1 MKFTETEI
9 KGVWIIS
16 PVVHE
21 DRRGF
26 FLESFLAAEMEA
38 HGLPSCFVQ
47 DNHARSK
54 VPGVLR
60 GMHFQKPPKA
70 QSKLIRVVRG
80 SVYDV
85 VVDLRRK
92 SGTYGKWLG
101 LTLSEENRE
110 MLFIPKGFAHGYCTL
125 SPDTEFLYKVDE
137 YYSPAH
143 DSGIRWDDPAFGIKW
158 PFANPVI
165 SDKDSRLP
173 LLKDIESPF

>member
-1 MKFTETEI
+1 MKFTETAI

-26 FLESFLAAEMEA
+26 FLESFSGAEMAA
-38 HGLPSCFVQ
+38 HGLPSLFVQ

-54 VPGVLR
+54 VSGVLR
-60 GMHFQKPPKA
+60 GLHFQKPPKA

-85 VVDLRRK
+85 VVDLRGK
-92 SGTYGKWLG
+92 SETCGKWLG
-101 LTLSEENRE
+101 ITLSEENKE

-143 DSGIRWDDPAFGIKW
+143 DSGIRWDDPGIGIRW
-158 PFANPVI
+158 PVASPVI